1 MSDSSLPISAT
12 PADALAGPADAFAG
26 VDVSKDAL
34 DLALDEQGAVET
46 FTNDALGIDH
56 LVKRLA
62 AANVKTI
69 VVESTGGLE
78 RSLVA
83 ALLDADLPVALVHPG
98 RVRHLAKGLGIL
110 AKTDRIDAR
119 VLRRFGK
126 LAAPRLM
133 QKRSKAAEELRGLVT
148 CRRQL
153 LATRTQQT
161 NRRGATVAKEAIKS
175 LDAVLHTLNKQLSRL
190 DKRIAELIESDDEFK
205 HLNGLL
211 QSVPGVGPQLSAS
224 LAAELSE
231 LGDTDR
237 QQVCALAGVA
247 PFNSDSGPVRGKRS
261 IRGGRTGVRCVL
273 YMAGLSVMRF
283 NPLIKRF
290 ADRLKAAGKPPK
302 VVIVAAMRK
311 LLTLLNAMA
320 RDGLT
325 WQQLNVV
332 KKLAANT

>member
-1 MSDSSLPISAT
+1 MSDSPPA
-12 PADALAGPADAFAG
+12 ADAVGGVNAPTIYAG
-26 VDVSKDAL
+26 VDVSKDTL

-46 FTNDALGIDH
+46 FANDAAGVGRVAD
-56 LVKRLA
+56 RLRR
-62 AANVKTI
+62 VGVQVI

-98 RVRHLAKGLGIL
+98 RVRHFAKGLGVL

-119 VLRRFGK
+119 VLRRFGQ
-126 LAAPRLM
+126 LAAPRLL
-133 QKRSKAAEELRGLVT
+133 QKRSKAREELRDLVT

-161 NRRGATVAKEAIKS
+161 NRRGAAVAREAVKS
-175 LDAVLHTLNKQLSRL
+175 LDAVVRTLDKQLSRL
-190 DKRIAELIESDDEFK
+190 DKRIAELIESDDDFK
-205 HLNGLL
+205 HLDGLL

-237 QQVCALAGVA
+237 QQVCALVGVA
-247 PFNSDSGPVRGKRS
+247 PFANDSGPVRGKRS
-261 IRGGRTGVRCVL
+261 IRGGRAGVRCVL
-273 YMAGLSVMRF
+273 YMAGICAMRF
-283 NPLIKRF
+283 NPLIKAF
-290 ADRLKAAGKPPK
+290 ADRLKATGKPAK

-311 LLTLLNAMA
+311 LLTLLNAMV
-320 RDGLT
+320 RDGIT